1 MRLVICDV
9 GGVLCGD
16 TDAAVAIAASLGLT
30 VEAFF
35 GMAGEHAFEA
45 LLSGAI
51 TESEFWTR
59 FSRGFGRSVP
69 ENLWGAFFDPSL
81 DKGVALL
88 LREVRRTARVVA
100 GTNTF
105 ESHYDI
111 LRARGWYEV
120 FDAVY
125 ASHKMGTAKP
135 DPRFYRHI
143 LEEED
148 CAPSE
153 AFFIDDEP
161 GHVAAA
167 RAIGLPAHAYR
178 GVPSLRRD
186 LEKRGLIQP
195 ERP

>member
-135 DPRFYRHI
+135 APAFYRYI
-143 LEEED
+143 LKGED
-148 CAPSE
+148 CEPSD
-153 AFFIDDEP
+153 ALFVDDDRE
-161 GHVAAA
+161 HVAAA
-167 RAIGLPAHAYR
+167 RAVGLAACVYTDV
-178 GVPSLRRD
+178 GGLRRS
-186 LEKRGLIQP
+186 LEERGLL
-195 ERP
+195 RPDGP